1 MSNPD
6 SSQPIAQGDLAKTP
20 FAHLVLYLHRQAL
33 SGTLVINRGG
43 FETKILFRNGRAVAA
58 RPLPRGTA
66 LSSGLLELCA
76 VDAAAYAFWD
86 GDLLGDASGVIQG
99 TVDPFMFVS
108 ESLRG
113 HTRESNVAAV
123 VDRYRGVALR
133 AVPEADPKRFGIR
146 GAEAR
151 ALERLRDYATTPE
164 EFHTRVELSQDDA
177 RRLLYMFLITRQVLP
192 EGGELPSAS
201 GVRAA
206 VDADAPLRVSSV
218 PPPNAASSQPPRGA
232 TSTPPA
238 QSRRPS
244 GASHA
249 RVTPQ
254 PFSVPPS
261 MVPKAPSSQ
270 PSPGGASRPP
280 MVARASLPAW
290 QQLASM
296 RAASRSTPST
306 PIAIPSLAPPVE
318 SLEPEGK
325 LKRAEKLAERRS
337 FDEAS
342 RIVDD
347 LIAHD
352 ALNADYHAMRA
363 WIQYQQFTGNQPPQ
377 KLLEPIERALRC
389 DEQHPR
395 ALYIKGL
402 VLKRMGKEVEALR
415 FFQRT
420 LDADPRHIE
429 AQRELRLARM
439 RRER

>member
-1 MSNPD
+1 
-6 SSQPIAQGDLAKTP
+6 
-20 FAHLVLYLHRQAL
+20 
-33 SGTLVINRGG
+33 
-43 FETKILFRNGRAVAA
+43 
-58 RPLPRGTA
+58 
-66 LSSGLLELCA
+66 
-76 VDAAAYAFWD
+76 
-86 GDLLGDASGVIQG
+86 
-99 TVDPFMFVS
+99 
-108 ESLRG
+108 
-113 HTRESNVAAV
+113 
-123 VDRYRGVALR
+123 
-133 AVPEADPKRFGIR
+133 
-146 GAEAR
+146 
-151 ALERLRDYATTPE
+151 
-164 EFHTRVELSQDDA
+164 
-177 RRLLYMFLITRQVLP
+177 
-192 EGGELPSAS
+192 
-201 GVRAA
+201 
-206 VDADAPLRVSSV
+206 
-218 PPPNAASSQPPRGA
+218 
-232 TSTPPA
+232 
-238 QSRRPS
+238 
-244 GASHA
+244 
-249 RVTPQ
+249 
-254 PFSVPPS
+254 
-261 MVPKAPSSQ
+261 
-270 PSPGGASRPP
+270 
-280 MVARASLPAW
+280 
-290 QQLASM
+290 M